1 MARNPTDGR
10 CIPLFTFPP
19 HFVWSSS
26 FVLELKGTTNN
37 KLYVSYPSI
46 RSYEHKDC
54 HEFVC
59 QVEDFIYTYLYAYA
73 TLLLEHGL
81 HILG

>member
-1 MARNPTDGR
+1 MDIAYP
-10 CIPLFTFPP
+10 F
-19 HFVWSSS
+19 HFSTPFCVELQ
-26 FVLELKGTTNN
+26 FLLELKGTTNN
-37 KLYVSYPSI
+37 KLYVSYPTI

-59 QVEDFIYTYLYAYA
+59 QVEGFIYTYLYAYA

>member
-1 MARNPTDGR
+1 MARNPADGH
-10 CIPLFTFPP
+10 CIPLFTFPH
-19 HFVWSSS
+19 HFVFSCS
-26 FVLELKGTTNN
+26 FVLELKGTTN

-54 HEFVC
+54 YEFVS
-59 QVEDFIYTYLYAYA
+59 QVEGFIYTYLYAYA
-73 TLLLEHGL
+73 TLPLEHGL